1 MDKSVY
7 HMDGGVNLDEATKDQ
22 LQTDLV
28 FINNELQAERQKGA
42 EGDSGKIAQLEQRKA
57 DVQNQL
63 EGMEKQEITQ
73 KQAEYDG
80 GLKEVI
86 FQVFDAVIP
95 VEAGNI
101 AFGINDFQEKGETF
115 RQMID
120 LAVDD
125 NNATLH
131 AYIAALLES
140 KDAKIREQNAQIIDL
155 GVKLQESERKE
166 QYATENYDRAVVE
179 NERLEQE
186 VVLMGNSSAEK
197 EVELADLNEQLK
209 AKEEQIAKLTE
220 EINKPKAS
228 GIILPNQ
235 ARPSATLQQ
244 MMDAAKN
251 KSVKSQVELALS
263 GENFRGKV
271 LLNPPILGGGET
283 AAETFQGQDT
293 ETVTAS
299 GGISDP
305 QAPVVDFRNET
316 GHQLAEENASVGV
329 AGTEVTR
336 EEFNSLAARVAQ
348 LEQSQVN
355 AA

>member
-1 MDKSVY
+1 MSGYADDNVK
-7 HMDGGVNLDEATKDQ
+7 DE
-22 LQTDLV
+22 LQTQLL
-28 FINNELQAERQKGA
+28 FIQNELAAERQKGA
-42 EGDSGKIAQLEQRKA
+42 EGDSGKIAQLEQRRD
-57 DVQNQL
+57 DVQANL
-63 EGMEKQEITQ
+63 DGMEKKEITQ

-95 VEAGNI
+95 VEAGNV

-131 AYIAALLES
+131 AYIAELLES
-140 KDAKIREQNAQIIDL
+140 KDAKIREQNALIIDL

-166 QYATENYDRAVVE
+166 QYATENYDRAVAE

-186 VVLMGNSSAEK
+186 VVTMGNAAADK
-197 EVELADLNEQLK
+197 DVEIADLNEQLK

-235 ARPSATLQQ
+235 AKPSATLQQ

-251 KSVKSQVELALS
+251 KSVKTQVELALT

-271 LLNPPILGGGET
+271 LFTPPTLGGGET
-283 AAETFQGQDT
+283 ATETFHDEAAETIATG
-293 ETVTAS
+293 S
-299 GGISDP
+299 GIFDS
-305 QAPVVDFRNET
+305 QAPVVDFRT
-316 GHQLAEENASVGV
+316 EEGTT
-329 AGTEVTR
+329 AGLDEHSFVSESDEPVTR
-336 EEFNSLAARVAQ
+336 KEFEELKHEVELLKQSTVRAA
-348 LEQSQVN
+348 
-355 AA
+355 